1 MKDVRKEI
9 EQLVGKKV
17 TVAVSTQGIVR
28 NGFHTQMSIEGTLE
42 ENDGMYRVLRDN
54 CTFTYFTPK
63 DVYLVNPIVS
73 TGVVIHIIIDTPKEE

>member
-9 EQLVGKKV
+9 EQLVGEKV
-17 TVAVSTQGIVR
+17 TVSVSTKGIVR

-54 CTFTYFTPK
+54 CTFAYFTPK
-63 DVYLVNPIVS
+63 DVLVVNPLVS
-73 TGVVIHIIIDTPKEE
+73 TGVVIHIKIDTPKEE